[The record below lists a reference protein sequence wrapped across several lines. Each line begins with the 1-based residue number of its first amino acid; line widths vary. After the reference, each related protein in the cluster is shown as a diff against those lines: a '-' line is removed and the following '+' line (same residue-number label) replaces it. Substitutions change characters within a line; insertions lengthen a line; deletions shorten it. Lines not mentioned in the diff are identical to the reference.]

1 MPRQVDHAAR
11 LAAIADAVVTI
22 AAERGFAAVTIRAV
36 ADHLKASTSVVT
48 HYVPN
53 RDDLLRLAVRRE
65 LAFRRA
71 QAERAMA
78 DGPDA
83 LRALVRWA
91 VADTGDRV
99 HRFWL
104 SLLIAAPTE
113 PVLRAEL
120 DEFNAWWDE
129 HLRGLVQRSGVP
141 DPEVVADTLDVL
153 VDGLVTAGFDDLEPA
168 RRDRVLNRVWT
179 ALGLADPSN

>member
-11 LAAIADAVVTI
+11 LAAVTDAVVAI

-36 ADHLKASTSVVT
+36 ADHLGASTSVVT
-48 HYVPN
+48 HYVPS

-65 LAFRRA
+65 VAVRRA
-71 QAERAMA
+71 EAERAMA
-78 DGPDA
+78 AGPDP
-83 LRALVRWA
+83 LWALVRWA
-91 VADTGDRV
+91 VADLGGQV

-120 DEFNAWWDE
+120 DGFNTWWDG
-129 HLRGLVQRSGVP
+129 HLRGLVRRSGVA
-141 DPEVVADTLDVL
+141 DPEVVADTLDVV
-153 VDGLVTAGFDDLEPA
+153 VDGLVTAGFEDLDPT
-168 RRDRVLNRVWT
+168 RRDRVLTRVWS
-179 ALGLADPSN
+179 ALGLAAG